1 MGNNSWIHPPF
12 FSRHLV
18 PQNVGNIICVCYFI
32 NIGLGP
38 KKVNGLAICSK
49 NQFRDYFIRNR
60 LEKLVPLNWNF
71 APQNLK
77 KPKEKKR
84 PTCFQTLIVLVQS
97 GVHPPGFS
105 KDFPMIFHGFP
116 TPPPSL
122 KFRGGRGSG
131 RQISRPGSLGRAL
144 YPYCPMPYAWHTPED
159 LIIVEEELLI
169 HRSGYWCIQ

>member
-12 FSRHLV
+12 FWRHLV
-18 PQNVGNIICVCYFI
+18 PQNVGNIIFGCYFL

-77 KPKEKKR
+77 NRRKKP
-84 PTCFQTLIVLVQS
+84 TNLFSNLDFS
-97 GVHPPGFS
+97 GPIWGAPPGFS
-105 KDFPMIFHGFP
+105 KDFPWISQGFP
-116 TPPPSL
+116 MDFPPPL
-122 KFRGGRGSG
+122 LEFSG
-131 RQISRPGSLGRAL
+131 RPRERPTNL
-144 YPYCPMPYAWHTPED
+144 
-159 LIIVEEELLI
+159 
-169 HRSGYWCIQ
+169 

>member
-1 MGNNSWIHPPF
+1 MGNNSWMDSPF

-18 PQNVGNIICVCYFI
+18 PQNVGNIIFVCYFL

-77 KPKEKKR
+77 KRKQNR
-84 PTCFQTLIVLVQS
+84 PTCFQTLTFLVQS

-105 KDFPMIFHGFP
+105 KDFPWISQGFSMDF
-116 TPPPSL
+116 PSPL
-122 KFRGGRGSG
+122 LEFSG
-131 RQISRPGSLGRAL
+131 RPRERPTNL
-144 YPYCPMPYAWHTPED
+144 
-159 LIIVEEELLI
+159 
-169 HRSGYWCIQ
+169 